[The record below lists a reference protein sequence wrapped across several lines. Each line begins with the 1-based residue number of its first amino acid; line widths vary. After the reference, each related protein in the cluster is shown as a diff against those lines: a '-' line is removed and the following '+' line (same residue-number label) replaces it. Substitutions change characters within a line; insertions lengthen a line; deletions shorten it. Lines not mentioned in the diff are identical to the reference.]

1 MIFPTRH
8 IRHLYRYR
16 QIIQVLI
23 RHGFGGL
30 VDQLGLLSTLSLP
43 RRLLHRE
50 AEGPPLSLPEHTRLA
65 IEELGPTFIKLGQIL
80 STRPDL
86 IPPAYIRELSKLQD
100 AVPPAPWETIKSR
113 IEMELGGPIEDIF
126 ASFEVEPVAAASLAQ
141 VHGAILPSG
150 EEVIVKVQRPGIE
163 DVIAVDLEILFDLA
177 RLIQERTP
185 LGRLYD
191 LPEIA
196 EEFAYTLRAEMDYRR
211 EGRNADRFRANFAD
225 EPYLYIPKVYWNYTT
240 ERVLVLERI
249 HGIKIDDIEALDAAG
264 VDRHQLALNAARII
278 IKEVLEDGFFHA
290 DPHPGNFFVME
301 GAVIG
306 AMDFGMVGY
315 LNQHMR
321 EELVRLYIVTI
332 SLDSER
338 IMDQLIRMGALEH
351 RVDRRGLR
359 RDLDLLLLKYYG
371 LPLKEIRAQEMM
383 EEVIPL
389 AFRHHLRLP
398 SELWLL
404 GKTLAMME
412 GVGLKLDP
420 DFNIFEVSQPYVRRL
435 IWQIAS
441 PWVWGKRLAQGAS
454 DWSELLASLPRQI
467 PRLLE
472 QVEQGELQLTMSLRE
487 SKGVLRKLD
496 RIANRLAVS
505 ILAASLIIGLALM
518 ISAFRLG
525 EQKGVG
531 FWLVIAG
538 FIAASI
544 LGLWLLF
551 SIWRS
556 GQQ

>member
-1 MIFPTRH
+1 
-8 IRHLYRYR
+8 
-16 QIIQVLI
+16 
-23 RHGFGGL
+23 

-113 IEMELGGPIEDIF
+113 IETELGGPIEDIF

-264 VDRHQLALNAARII
+264 VDRHQVALNAARII

-321 EELVRLYIVTI
+321 EELVRLYIVTL

-338 IMDQLIRMGALEH
+338 IVDQLIRMGALEH

-556 GQQ
+556 GRQ